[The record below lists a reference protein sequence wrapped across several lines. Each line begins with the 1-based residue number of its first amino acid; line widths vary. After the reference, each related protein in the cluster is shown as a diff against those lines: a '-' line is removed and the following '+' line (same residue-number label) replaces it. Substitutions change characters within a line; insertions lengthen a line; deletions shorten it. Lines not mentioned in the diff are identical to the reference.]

1 MLTQPPTEVRSA
13 FFASTFEN
21 DGPGAFWA
29 YSLRIYAQHGIGEAC
44 LALQDGAGADVNMA
58 LFALWAASRGQ
69 RLLPADFTRVEVRV
83 QPWRIQVIHPLRAAR
98 RALKPLAV
106 TDDARHLYASVKDV
120 ELEAERQQQA
130 MMEPMLPLRE
140 PDAAASLTEENLAA
154 YATAVGLHLPDPA
167 VATLASATRTSPV
180 SPG

>member
-1 MLTQPPTEVRSA
+1 MPIQPSTEVHSA
-13 FFASTFEN
+13 FFASTFE
-21 DGPGAFWA
+21 DGPGPFWA
-29 YSLRIYAQHGIGEAC
+29 YSLRIYAQPGISEVC

-58 LFALWAASRGQ
+58 MFALWAASCGL
-69 RLLPADFTRVEVRV
+69 RLLPADFTAIEARV
-83 QPWRIQVIHPLRAAR
+83 QPWRTQIIHPLRTAR
-98 RALKPLAV
+98 RALRPFV
-106 TDDARHLYASVKDV
+106 TDDARRLYSSVKDT

-140 PDAAASLTEENLAA
+140 PDAAASLAEENLAA